1 MSRRMLF
8 VLLTVAIMAV
18 IVSACGGAAAPAAA
32 PTTAPAAAAQPKAA
46 EPTAAPKAAAP
57 TEAPKAAVATVA
69 PTVAAAAKAAATS
82 APTLAAAAGAAGGS
96 CKESIGASADGAK
109 SKGLMELADAYAGK
123 FKGQKVT
130 MTGPFTGEDEA
141 RFNNSIKKFEDATGI
156 DIQYAGSKEF
166 EATIAA
172 RIAAADA
179 PDIIDFPQPGLA
191 ATFMKQGKLVPTS
204 KLGIPDAWLK
214 ENYLQSWIDMAQ
226 MPGADGKPVT
236 GGVWQ
241 RFNGKDLVW
250 YPKAAFDKAGYKVPT
265 TWDEMMA
272 LTDQIAKDGDTP
284 WCIGIESG
292 AATGWPA
299 TDWIE
304 GIMLRT
310 TSPQN
315 YDKWVTGDLKF
326 DSPEVRK
333 ALDYM
338 SKIWLNDKYVQG
350 GKAKIVTTNFG
361 DAPAG
366 MFQTPP
372 KCWLHK
378 QGNFIMAFFP
388 KTAKA
393 LTDYD
398 FFYLPP
404 IDSAQG
410 KPFLVAGDLMAATND
425 KPATKAVMQ
434 WFSTGDGVKGWLAA
448 GGALGPQKDVCLD
461 WYGDP
466 VEKKIAGIYQG
477 STVVR
482 FDGSDLM
489 PGKVGAGSFWK
500 GMTDWLSGAAPLDT
514 VLKEID
520 ASWPR

>member
-1 MSRRMLF
+1 METAGKSI
-8 VLLTVAIMAV
+8 VL
-18 IVSACGGAAAPAAA
+18 
-32 PTTAPAAAAQPKAA
+32 TTCESEQQAQRIARLLV
-46 EPTAAPKAAAP
+46 ER
-57 TEAPKAAVATVA
+57 E
-69 PTVAAAAKAAATS
+69 
-82 APTLAAAAGAAGGS
+82 LAACVNINGPIRSVYRWQGAIE
-96 CKESIGASADGAK
+96 ESSEYLLVIK
-109 SKGLMELADAYAGK
+109 
-123 FKGQKVT
+123 T
-130 MTGPFTGEDEA
+130 ED
-141 RFNNSIKKFEDATGI
+141 R
-156 DIQYAGSKEF
+156 
-166 EATIAA
+166 
-172 RIAAADA
+172 
-179 PDIIDFPQPGLA
+179 
-191 ATFMKQGKLVPTS
+191 
-204 KLGIPDAWLK
+204 
-214 ENYLQSWIDMAQ
+214 
-226 MPGADGKPVT
+226 
-236 GGVWQ
+236 
-241 RFNGKDLVW
+241 
-250 YPKAAFDKAGYKVPT
+250 
-265 TWDEMMA
+265 
-272 LTDQIAKDGDTP
+272 LTD
-284 WCIGIESG
+284 
-292 AATGWPA
+292 
-299 TDWIE
+299 
-304 GIMLRT
+304 
-310 TSPQN
+310 
-315 YDKWVTGDLKF
+315 
-326 DSPEVRK
+326 EVRK
-333 ALDYM
+333 AIDVM

>member
-1 MSRRMLF
+1 MSRRMWF
-8 VLLTVAIMAV
+8 VLLTVAVLAV
-18 IVSACGGAAAPAAA
+18 IVSACGGAAAPAQQAA
-32 PTTAPAAAAQPKAA
+32 ATQPPAAAQPKQ
-46 EPTAAPKAAAP
+46 AAA

-69 PTVAAAAKAAATS
+69 PTAVAKAAAAATT
-82 APTLAAAAGAAGGS
+82 APTLAAAAAASAGS
-96 CKESIGASADGAK
+96 CKESIGANEAGAR
-109 SKGLMELADAYAGK
+109 SKGLNDLADAYAGK
-123 FKGQKVT
+123 MKGQKVT

-141 RFNNSIKKFEDATGI
+141 KFNNAIKKFEDATGI

-191 ATFMKQGKLVPTS
+191 AGFMKQGKLVPTD
-204 KLGIPDAWLK
+204 KLGVPDTWLK
-214 ENYLQSWIDMAQ
+214 ENYLQSWIDMSQ
-226 MPGADGKPVT
+226 MADKDGKNVN
-236 GGVWQ
+236 GGIWQ
-241 RFNGKDLVW
+241 RFNAKDLVW
-250 YPKAAFDKAGYKVPT
+250 YPKQAFDKAGYKTPT

-304 GIMLRT
+304 TILLRT

-315 YDKWVTGDLKF
+315 YDKWVKGDLKF

-366 MFQTPP
+366 MFQNPP

-378 QGNFIMAFFP
+378 QGNFITSFFP
-388 KTAKA
+388 KTAKP

-404 IDSAQG
+404 IDPQYG
-410 KPFLVAGDLMAATND
+410 KPFEVAGDMMAATND

-434 WFSTGDGVKGWLAA
+434 WFSTGDGVKGWLAS

-461 WYGDP
+461 WYSDP
-466 VEKKIAGIYQG
+466 VEKKIAQAYTA

-489 PGKVGAGSFWK
+489 PGKVGSGSFWK

-520 ASWPR
+520 NSWPR